1 MSSKI
6 LAHKRQAARD
16 QRHGERLG
24 AIVGVFLLHAT
35 MGAVGG
41 LLGAAWVGLY
51 LGAPW

>member
-24 AIVGVFLLHAT
+24 AIVGVFLLNLT
-35 MGAVGG
+35 MTAVGA
-41 LLGAAWVGLY
+41 LVGAAWVGLY